1 MLIIPFTPCLMK
13 WCLSGVQKRLH
24 HSVHL
29 FCPVDPP
36 PICGLHSQD
45 RALLPRAEKTFV
57 RGSGSRCSPN
67 LLLTFPWPGGATTR
81 IPNTKY
87 SESIPTTKC
96 PSPNTLR
103 VFAQRPYLCRAS
115 GPTQISSSIAKYQV
129 SGLAGGPF
137 YSNLL

>member
-24 HSVHL
+24 HSV
-29 FCPVDPP
+29 P
-36 PICGLHSQD
+36 PILPCGSASHL
-45 RALLPRAEKTFV
+45 RTPLPRPALLPRAEKTFV